1 MTHHKVS
8 EIFVK
13 LMHPWVLPQQ
23 GGQVRGGPATTEAQT
38 MGCNDGAGGAWG
50 RASWTPVRD
59 EGQGEGPPWW
69 SKGQDSA
76 LPVQGA
82 QVPSLARQLGLICHS

>member
-23 GGQVRGGPATTEAQT
+23 GGQVRGGPATAEAQT
-38 MGCNDGAGGAWG
+38 VGCNDGAGGA
-50 RASWTPVRD
+50 
-59 EGQGEGPPWW
+59 
-69 SKGQDSA
+69 
-76 LPVQGA
+76 
-82 QVPSLARQLGLICHS
+82 